1 MAQTNINPK
10 EVLERAK
17 LMMSYDSSK
26 TLSENVAKVRVLKED
41 EIDTPTEKA
50 IQKVLNACN
59 QYNGVG
65 TLDAAAIATAFNRAF
80 NYQTIGMFGGTND
93 TLWKQQA
100 AIMKKGNMDDL
111 CNIKREFEDL
121 GFGDFA
127 VQLVE
132 ELDDEELAEL
142 METFATTNFQDA
154 LKLKGNQATS
164 ATDQLN
170 NVKTNILSTQAQ
182 IDRQNSEIENKSL
195 QLEQKQKQVFGQSQE
210 IEDKMRVLETRN
222 KMLQLSIEKNIYKKK
237 VIYTLLAVIIAIFVG
252 MLLMYSFFN
261 KTGSAN
267 NLM

>member
-1 MAQTNINPK
+1 MTNTK
-10 EVLERAK
+10 F
-17 LMMSYDSSK
+17 D
-26 TLSENVAKVRVLKED
+26 
-41 EIDTPTEKA
+41 
-50 IQKVLNACN
+50 
-59 QYNGVG
+59 
-65 TLDAAAIATAFNRAF
+65 
-80 NYQTIGMFGGTND
+80 
-93 TLWKQQA
+93 
-100 AIMKKGNMDDL
+100 
-111 CNIKREFEDL
+111 
-121 GFGDFA
+121 
-127 VQLVE
+127 
-132 ELDDEELAEL
+132 EL

-237 VIYTLLAVIIAIFVG
+237 VIYTLLAVIIAIFAG

>member
-1 MAQTNINPK
+1 MTNTK
-10 EVLERAK
+10 F
-17 LMMSYDSSK
+17 D
-26 TLSENVAKVRVLKED
+26 
-41 EIDTPTEKA
+41 
-50 IQKVLNACN
+50 
-59 QYNGVG
+59 
-65 TLDAAAIATAFNRAF
+65 
-80 NYQTIGMFGGTND
+80 
-93 TLWKQQA
+93 
-100 AIMKKGNMDDL
+100 
-111 CNIKREFEDL
+111 
-121 GFGDFA
+121 
-127 VQLVE
+127 
-132 ELDDEELAEL
+132 EL

-154 LKLKGNQATS
+154 LKLNGNQATS

-237 VIYTLLAVIIAIFVG
+237 VIYTLLAVIIAIFAG